1 MAESLD
7 EIMSGRSE
15 DAPAPETNE
24 QPAIQQSEPQQPQ
37 GDEGEG
43 DQPQQGMVP
52 HAALHAE
59 KQKVKRYTEQVA
71 SFEQRMADQDAR
83 WEQRFNQLFQSFQ
96 RPQQQPQQPAP
107 RPDLYENPQ
116 GFVQSEVKELVDP
129 RFQQFE
135 QAMLHNSRLVANSIY
150 GGAEK
155 VNAAEQAFM
164 TALQQGKVDPA
175 DYHRVVN
182 SPNRYA
188 EAVEWHKR
196 QSVLSETGGD
206 LTQYRQKLL
215 DDPDFMAEVAKKLGV
230 QNPAQPQPQ
239 AQPAVDP
246 NQIPSSFNG
255 RNAGPSNAP
264 TWSGPRP
271 LSELMPR

>member
-7 EIMSGRSE
+7 DIMSGRSE
-15 DAPAPETNE
+15 DSPAPETNE
-24 QPAIQQSEPQQPQ
+24 QQAAPQQPEPQQPQ
-37 GDEGEG
+37 GDGGEG

-71 SFEQRMADQDAR
+71 SFEQKMADQDAR
-83 WEQRFNQLFQSFQ
+83 WEQRINQLFQSVQ
-96 RPQQQPQQPAP
+96 RPQQPQQPAP
-107 RPDLYENPQ
+107 KPDMYENPQ
-116 GFVQSEVKELVDP
+116 GFVQSEVKDLVDP

-150 GGAEK
+150 GGAET
-155 VNAAEQAFM
+155 VNTAERAFM
-164 TALQQGKVDPA
+164 TALQQGQVDPA

-215 DDPDFMAEVAKKLGV
+215 DDPDFMAEVAKKLGA
-230 QNPAQPQPQ
+230 QSPAQSQPQ
-239 AQPAVDP
+239 AQPAV
-246 NQIPSSFNG
+246 NQSQIPSSFNG

-264 TWSGPRP
+264 VWSGPRP
-271 LSELMPR
+271 LSEIKPN